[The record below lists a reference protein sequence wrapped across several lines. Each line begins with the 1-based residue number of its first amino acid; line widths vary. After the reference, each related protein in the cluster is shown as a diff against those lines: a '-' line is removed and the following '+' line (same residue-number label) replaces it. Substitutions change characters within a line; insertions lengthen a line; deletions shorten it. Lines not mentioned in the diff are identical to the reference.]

1 MLSMYKS
8 YLNKYLDLEDITD
21 IELSRALEEL
31 GRDLVFNY
39 LVFGKDVTFEIFV
52 ENLSTYLDIAKRD
65 SSVNENEDEFKN

>member
-1 MLSMYKS
+1 MLNIYKS

-21 IELSRALEEL
+21 VELSTALEQL

-52 ENLSTYLDIAKRD
+52 ENLSIYLNITRRS
-65 SSVNENEDEFKN
+65 SSVASKTKISAK